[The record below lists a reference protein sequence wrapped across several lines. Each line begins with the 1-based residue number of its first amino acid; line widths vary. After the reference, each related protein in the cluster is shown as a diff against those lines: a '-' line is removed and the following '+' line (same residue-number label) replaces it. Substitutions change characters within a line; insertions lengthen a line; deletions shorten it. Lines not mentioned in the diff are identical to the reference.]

1 MDQYETFKI
10 DYNGRNY
17 TRGQSFDGDLGE
29 DISDNGGV
37 KAAYRAFKKIA
48 DEDREQCIPHLPF
61 NAAQLFWVKGI
72 TCLNLLFKNNLT
84 QNDIFTF
91 FAGWLCHGLLLLR
104 LPGLSNI

>member
-72 TCLNLLFKNNLT
+72 TCF
-84 QNDIFTF
+84 IFF
-91 FAGWLCHGLLLLR
+91 FY
-104 LPGLSNI
+104 II